1 MKLVMNLTNKRI
13 FGKMSLLAA
22 VLCLAACMAGAI
34 ASEEETKDAISA
46 DDAWNIM
53 MEGNARFVSGEV
65 ASKDFPERR
74 AELVSGQSPFVT
86 VVTCSDSRV
95 PPELIFDQGL
105 GDIFVIRVAGNV
117 MDPVVLGSVEY
128 GVEHLHTPLL
138 VILGHQS
145 CGAVT
150 AATEGGAEGNIES
163 IMTEIEPAVEIARET
178 NMTGSDLV
186 EEAIDENVDLV
197 IKNVLDRSPITRELV
212 EEGELVILGAKYSL
226 DTGEVAVL
234 TRVDASNVAEMVV
247 EEEEKVTAA
256 ESEETPATT
265 IPEDIIPEGSEPEST
280 IPEDVIPEGSEP
292 ESSIPGDILPE
303 AETSEA
309 PIDDIPDLLNE

>member
-1 MKLVMNLTNKRI
+1 
-13 FGKMSLLAA
+13 
-22 VLCLAACMAGAI
+22 
-34 ASEEETKDAISA
+34 
-46 DDAWNIM
+46 
-53 MEGNARFVSGEV
+53 
-65 ASKDFPERR
+65 
-74 AELVSGQSPFVT
+74 
-86 VVTCSDSRV
+86 
-95 PPELIFDQGL
+95 
-105 GDIFVIRVAGNV
+105 
-117 MDPVVLGSVEY
+117 
-128 GVEHLHTPLL
+128 
-138 VILGHQS
+138 
-145 CGAVT
+145 
-150 AATEGGAEGNIES
+150 
-163 IMTEIEPAVEIARET
+163 
-178 NMTGSDLV
+178 
-186 EEAIDENVDLV
+186 
-197 IKNVLDRSPITRELV
+197 
-212 EEGELVILGAKYSL
+212 VILGAKYSL